1 LHVPYPRHAGQ
12 EFGRARG
19 WLGTNTDISDRKKAE
34 EQLAESVVELARQAE
49 DLAHSRGNL
58 EAQTSMLKLVLESM
72 SEGLIAADQQGH
84 FLLWNDAAN
93 ALMGRGATDLPTEQ
107 WTPHYKVFLADG
119 ITPCPPD
126 RLPLVRALSG
136 EAVKLELMVQ
146 PPEPE
151 PGKFIEVTA
160 RPLKDARGNLRGGV
174 AVLHDIT
181 ERKRSETDL
190 ARQAE
195 ELRRSRLALETQAV
209 MLQSVLDSMV
219 EGLVAADEHG
229 KFILWNPAAEKIMG
243 LGPTNL
249 PSEEWG
255 AHYGLCLPDTV
266 TPIPPGETPLERTL
280 RGEAVSTEIF
290 YVAPEPTQECGL
302 RPTAHL

>member
-1 LHVPYPRHAGQ
+1 M
-12 EFGRARG
+12 F
-19 WLGTNTDISDRKKAE
+19 
-34 EQLAESVVELARQAE
+34 
-49 DLAHSRGNL
+49 
-58 EAQTSMLKLVLESM
+58 KLVLESM
-72 SEGLIAADQQGH
+72 GEGLIAADREGH
-84 FLLWNDAAN
+84 FLLWNDAAK
-93 ALMGRGATDLPTEQ
+93 ALMGRGGTDLPTEQ
-107 WTPHYKVFLADG
+107 WPLHYKVFLADG

-126 RLPLVRALSG
+126 RLPLVRALYG
-136 EAVKLELMVQ
+136 ESVKVELMVQ

-181 ERKRSETDL
+181 ERKRSEADL

-195 ELRRSRLALETQAV
+195 DLRHSRQALEMQAV
-209 MLQSVLDSMV
+209 MLQTILDSMV
-219 EGLVAADEHG
+219 EGLVAADQDG

-243 LGPTNL
+243 LGPTNQ
-249 PSEEWG
+249 PSTEWS
-255 AHYGLCLPDTV
+255 AHYDLFLPDTI

-290 YVAPEPTQECGL
+290 L
-302 RPTAHL
+302 RRAEVEVGVWLEANGSPLIGKDGVCVQRKLA